1 MPPSSPPASQPSD
14 LELAALVSSRICHDI
29 INPVGAIF
37 NGLEM
42 LDEEDDPKAR
52 AYALHMI
59 RNVTEQ
65 ASARLKF
72 ARLAYGANKSA
83 GDSIDIKLAEEV
95 SRDLLNLGK
104 GQSKHALNWRAP
116 VGYLPK
122 DHIKLLLNL
131 VALAITALP
140 KGGDID
146 VLVAPDLA
154 KPSFLVRCRG
164 AGARPPQYL
173 QEFLSAGQA
182 PPIDSM
188 TVQAYFAL
196 RIAQAA
202 GMRVEI
208 VREGNDV
215 VLAARA

>member
-1 MPPSSPPASQPSD
+1 MPPSSPPANQPSD

-29 INPVGAIF
+29 INPVGAIV

-52 AYALHMI
+52 DYALHMI

-83 GDSIDIKLAEEV
+83 GDSIDLKMAEEV

-104 GQSKHALNWRAP
+104 GQSKHTLNWRAP

-122 DHIKLLLNL
+122 DQIKLLLNL
-131 VALAITALP
+131 VALAVTALP

-146 VLVAPDLA
+146 VLVTPDLA
-154 KPSFLVRCRG
+154 KPGFLVRCRG
-164 AGARPPQYL
+164 NGARPPQYL
-173 QEFLSAGQA
+173 PEFLVAGAA
-182 PPIDSM
+182 PAVDSM
-188 TVQAYFAL
+188 TVQAYFAV

-202 GMRVEI
+202 GMKIEI
-208 VREGNDV
+208 VREASDI